1 MRNTVVLN
9 GSTAAVRGRT
19 HKGAMIQ
26 AMGLRVLLADDQPA
40 VRSALRL
47 VLEQEPDVD
56 VVGEVAEAEQLLA
69 EAGVVRPDLL
79 LLDWE
84 LPGLPAADLLS
95 ALRSL
100 CPDTRV
106 VALSGRPEARGPA
119 LTTGARAFVSK
130 GDPPERLLAIIADC
144 RCDCARQ
151 DASATGPA

>member
-1 MRNTVVLN
+1 
-9 GSTAAVRGRT
+9 
-19 HKGAMIQ
+19 
-26 AMGLRVLLADDQPA
+26 MGLRVLLADDQLA

-56 VVGEVAEAEQLLA
+56 VVGEVAGGDQLLA
-69 EAGVVRPDLL
+69 EVGATRPDLL

-95 ALRSL
+95 ALRAV
-100 CPDTRV
+100 CPSTKV

-119 LTTGARAFVSK
+119 LETGARAFVSN

-144 RCDCARQ
+144 RCDCERERR
-151 DASATGPA
+151 DGSATKS